1 MVKIRL
7 RRTGSKK
14 RASFRIVVAPSF
26 APRDGRFLEVLGIY
40 NPRQD
45 PPAIEV
51 KEDRV
56 FHWLSEG
63 AQMTDSMKRVLE
75 QSGTLARYA
84 QSKTAAPVE
93 TPAA

>member
-14 RASFRIVVAPSF
+14 RASFRIVVAPST
-26 APRDGRFLEVLGIY
+26 APRDGRFLEVVGNY

-51 KEDRV
+51 KEDRI

-63 AQMTDSMKRVLE
+63 AQLTDSMKRILE
-75 QSGTLARYA
+75 HNGTLARYA
-84 QSKTAAPVE
+84 KSKTAAPVE
-93 TPAA
+93 TPAV